1 MSPEVLLEIS
11 NLSVSYGTLRGQV
24 SALSNFSM
32 SIPAGSVVGLVG
44 ESGCG
49 KTTLAKTI
57 MQLLPPNGFLNQG
70 EIFFKGKD
78 LTLLSDSEIRAI
90 RWKEIA
96 MVPQSAM
103 NSLNP
108 VYRVGDQLVET
119 MVVREGVNRKTA
131 WKRAG
136 QLFEMVGIKDSRLR
150 DFPHQF
156 SGGMKQRA
164 TIALAMSLSPRL
176 IIADEPTTA
185 LDVLVQARILD
196 LLRDL
201 KKKLGLTLIYIT
213 HDLSVASQTCDFLG
227 VMYAGE
233 LVEFGP
239 TKQVLSGPFHPYTMG
254 LVSAVP
260 RRSMLEWEPVSIPGA
275 PPDLLQE
282 PEGCRFVE
290 RCPFAANRCAK
301 ESTHLLSCAEFHQAA
316 CHYIDRAGTMRK
328 ESQAAEIWETSLAG
342 RSKSI

>member
-1 MSPEVLLEIS
+1 MNPEVLLEIS
-11 NLSVSYGTLRGQV
+11 NLSVSYRTSRGQV
-24 SALSNFSM
+24 SALSDFSM
-32 SIPAGSVVGLVG
+32 VISAGSAVGLVG

-49 KTTLAKTI
+49 KTTLAKSI
-57 MQLLPPNGFLNQG
+57 MHLLPSNGLLDQG
-70 EIFFKGKD
+70 KIFFEGKD
-78 LTLLSDSEIRAI
+78 LTLFSKAEIRAI
-90 RWKEIA
+90 RWKKIA

-119 MVVREGVNRKTA
+119 MVVREKIDHKTA
-131 WKRAG
+131 WKRAV
-136 QLFEMVGIKDSRLR
+136 QLFEMVGIEDGRLR

-196 LLRDL
+196 LLREL

-213 HDLSVASQTCDFLG
+213 HDLAVVSQTCDFLG

-239 TKQVLSGPFHPYTMG
+239 TKQVLSKPFHPYTMG
-254 LVSAVP
+254 LVAAVP
-260 RRSMLEWEPVSIPGA
+260 RKSMLEWEPVSIPGS
-275 PPDLLQE
+275 PPDLLHP

-301 ESTHLLSCAEFHQAA
+301 EPTYLLSCAESHQAS
-316 CHYIDRAGTMRK
+316 CHYVDRADTMRK
-328 ESQAAEIWETSLAG
+328 ESQTAGIWKTSLAG